1 MSQQDD
7 EIVRSA
13 VKVAEGGI
21 KSPSITTTQ
30 PRYDTLVRGI
40 GRSSV
45 NNGAAL
51 FGNANV
57 GNRSLTNLQVK

>member
-1 MSQQDD
+1 MARLRD
-7 EIVRSA
+7 VRER
-13 VKVAEGGI
+13 VH
-21 KSPSITTTQ
+21 Q

-57 GNRSLTNLQVK
+57 GNRSFTNLQVPRRRDVVVG

>member
-1 MSQQDD
+1 MKPRSSKNDTAASALVSVFRRSNMARLRD
-7 EIVRSA
+7 VRER
-13 VKVAEGGI
+13 VH
-21 KSPSITTTQ
+21 Q

-57 GNRSLTNLQVK
+57 KA

>member
-1 MSQQDD
+1 
-7 EIVRSA
+7 V
-13 VKVAEGGI
+13 
-21 KSPSITTTQ
+21 Q

-57 GNRSLTNLQVK
+57 GNRSLTNLQVPRRRDVVVG